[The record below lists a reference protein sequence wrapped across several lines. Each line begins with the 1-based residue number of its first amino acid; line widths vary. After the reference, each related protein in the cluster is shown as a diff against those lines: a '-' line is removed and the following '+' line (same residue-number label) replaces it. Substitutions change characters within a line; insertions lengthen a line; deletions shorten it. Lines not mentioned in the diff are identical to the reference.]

1 MKGEDTLKEPKK
13 LMFKKE
19 GIKILFFFSLASCQV
34 LKPNTFLLKPGIQT
48 LECDIDFYPVD
59 CLYIKFKGKVHT
71 VPDTFVKLTKIFAGA
86 IASSEEPIAVGPVK
100 RFSKCSNLVFLSAS
114 LTILFLVTLNLQLA
128 SLISDLKAVVS
139 DTVNPLI
146 CVTIIDCEFKK
157 VLCKLSTNSSFCFL
171 FN

>member
-1 MKGEDTLKEPKK
+1 MSNPISLDLTSSK
-13 LMFKKE
+13 LGNDAKLFISSTE
-19 GIKILFFFSLASCQV
+19 SDFVSTPPPIILIFSDS
-34 LKPNTFLLKPGIQT
+34 
-48 LECDIDFYPVD
+48 
-59 CLYIKFKGKVHT
+59 
-71 VPDTFVKLTKIFAGA
+71 FVKLTKTFACYFIFRGTY
-86 IASSEEPIAVGPVK
+86 SSWTCK

-157 VLCKLSTNSSFCFL
+157 VLCKLSTNSFFASYSIKASVFK
-171 FN
+171 